1 MKNMH
6 DGDTLL
12 VFPSRIGW
20 MAVLSGATAARQLTF
35 GHASAAAA
43 AKAIGG
49 DLTPARKLLPWQDEL
64 VKLLQAY
71 AEGDPVDLTGIP
83 IDLGRVSRFRARVL
97 NICRKIPYG
106 VTASYGQLAAK
117 AGAAGAA
124 RAVGTCMARN
134 PLPLIVPCH
143 RVTRAGG
150 VIGPYSAAE
159 GTKTKSRL
167 LAMEADGT
175 AATSV

>member
-1 MKNMH
+1 MKVIH

-20 MAVLSGATAARQLTF
+20 MAALSGAAAVRQLTF

-43 AKAIGG
+43 SKAIRG
-49 DLTPARKLLPWQDEL
+49 DLTPTRKLLPWQNEL
-64 VKLLQAY
+64 IKLLQAY

-83 IDLGRVSRFRARVL
+83 IDLGPMSRFRTRVL
-97 NICRKIPYG
+97 NTCRKIPYG
-106 VTASYGQLAAK
+106 GTATYGELAAK

-159 GTKTKSRL
+159 GTKTKCRL
-167 LAMEADGT
+167 LAMEADNA
-175 AATSV
+175 AATRV

>member
-1 MKNMH
+1 MKE
-6 DGDTLL
+6 TLDVETVL
-12 VFPSRIGW
+12 VFPSKIGW
-20 MAVLSGATAARQLTF
+20 MAIQCRATAVRRLTF

-43 AKAIGG
+43 TKAIGG
-49 DLTPARKLLPWQDEL
+49 DLKPSRKPLPWQSE
-64 VKLLQAY
+64 VIKLLQAY
-71 AEGDPVDLTGIP
+71 AEGDPVDLTKIP
-83 IDLGRVSRFRARVL
+83 IDFGRVTRFRERVL
-97 NICRKIPYG
+97 NLCHKIPYG
-106 VTASYGQLAAK
+106 VTFTYGELAAK

-167 LAMEADGT
+167 LAMEGHKG
-175 AATSV
+175 AATRV

>member
-1 MKNMH
+1 MKAIH
-6 DGDTLL
+6 EDETLL

-20 MAVLSGATAARQLTF
+20 IAVRCGATAARQLTF

-43 AKAIGG
+43 TKAIGG
-49 DLTPARKLLPWQDEL
+49 ELTPARKPLPWQSE
-64 VKLLQAY
+64 VIKLLQAY
-71 AEGDPVDLTGIP
+71 AEGDPVDLTQIP
-83 IDLGRVSRFRARVL
+83 IDFGRVTRFRARVL
-97 NICRKIPYG
+97 NLCHKIPYG
-106 VTASYGQLAAK
+106 VTFTYGELAAK
-117 AGAAGAA
+117 AGAVGAA
-124 RAVGTCMARN
+124 RAIGTCMARN

-167 LAMEADGT
+167 LAMEATQT
-175 AATSV
+175 AASRA

>member
-1 MKNMH
+1 MKDVH

-12 VFPSRIGW
+12 VFPSRLGW
-20 MAVLSGATAARQLTF
+20 MAVRCGATAARQLTF

-49 DLTPARKLLPWQDEL
+49 VVTPDRKLQPWQNEL
-64 VKLLQAY
+64 IELMKAY
-71 AEGDPVDLTGIP
+71 ADGDPVDLTGIP
-83 IDLGRVSRFRARVL
+83 IDLGSVSRFRARVL
-97 NICRKIPYG
+97 NTCRKIPYG
-106 VTASYGQLAAK
+106 GTATYGQLAAK
-117 AGAAGAA
+117 SGASGAA

-167 LAMEADGT
+167 LDMEAT
-175 AATSV
+175 NSFATRV